1 MSIFEEAR
9 KLIEKLMQDQAITVK
24 VALFGQP
31 GSGKSSI
38 INKLIGENV
47 ADIGQST
54 DVTVEA
60 KEYEWGQVKLVDL
73 PGFGTKKFPKE
84 SYFDEFKIPTFDLFL
99 CVFSGKFHQA
109 DTEFFQELK
118 RIGKVCIFVRNKH
131 DEIWEDDKCIKDL
144 EKDIIE
150 DTKKQVNSSNIEFV
164 FTSCRRKI
172 GFDKL
177 QELILENLEPA
188 KKERWAR
195 GSKAYSFDFLNSKKE
210 ACEKYIYLASGV
222 AAVNALNPI
231 PGADIAV
238 DLSVLIKLFT
248 SIRSSYGL
256 TDEKLKGIEIA
267 IPAIAPLAN
276 NVIKYATK
284 EGILFLLK
292 KYVGRQT
299 LKQVSKYV
307 PFVGQAIAA
316 TAGFGITMAAGIS
329 YLNDCHEI
337 AEKILENELAK
348 GK

>member
-1 MSIFEEAR
+1 MSINDEAKR
-9 KLIEKLMQDQAITVK
+9 LYHKLTQDKETKVK

-31 GSGKSSI
+31 GAGKSSI
-38 INKLIGENV
+38 INKLVGTQV
-47 ADIGQST
+47 ADVGQRT
-54 DVTVEA
+54 DVTIDS
-60 KEYEWGQVKLVDL
+60 KSYEWDQVELVDL

-84 SYFDEFKIPTFDLFL
+84 SYFDKFKIPTFDLFL

-109 DTEFFQELK
+109 DTEFFQELQ
-118 RIGKVCIFVRNKH
+118 RIGKVCVFVRNKH
-131 DEIWEDDKCIKDL
+131 DEIWEDSKDIKDL
-144 EKDIIE
+144 ENDILKDS
-150 DTKKQVNSSNIEFV
+150 KKQVNDNNIEFV
-164 FTSCRRKI
+164 FTSCRKST

-177 QELILENLEPA
+177 QSLILDNLEPA

-195 GSKAYSFDFLNSKKE
+195 SAKAYSLEFLNSKKE
-210 ACEKYIYLASGV
+210 ACQKYVYIASGV
-222 AAVNALNPI
+222 AAGNALNPI

-238 DLSVLIKLFT
+238 DLSILATLFT

-256 TDEKLKGIEIA
+256 TNEKMKAIEIA
-267 IPAIAPLAN
+267 IPTIAPLAN
-276 NVIKYATK
+276 NVLKYATK
-284 EGILFLLK
+284 EGILILLK
-292 KYVGRQT
+292 KYLGRQT